1 MGGTDPSKHP
11 PQKHTMRQFSS
22 AVASVASASA
32 GSLKPNPILQYF
44 LDLPSQNALTETFP
58 GCVPKHCPPGTHTP
72 PPFPHWPSL
81 THLTHALTMLT
92 SCPPLFP
99 FFSVPRSTNTVAT
112 PPSVVAVTKL
122 GNGLTVV
129 SQDSHGAVASVGL
142 TFKAG
147 SRYEK
152 VAGTSHLLEHAAF
165 SGTNHR
171 STLKL
176 HKDAE
181 DMGGSF
187 RASTSREEVSGI
199 FQGVHALAISLPHPL
214 LPPSP

>member
-1 MGGTDPSKHP
+1 M
-11 PQKHTMRQFSS
+11 
-22 AVASVASASA
+22 
-32 GSLKPNPILQYF
+32 
-44 LDLPSQNALTETFP
+44 
-58 GCVPKHCPPGTHTP
+58 
-72 PPFPHWPSL
+72 
-81 THLTHALTMLT
+81 
-92 SCPPLFP
+92 
-99 FFSVPRSTNTVAT
+99 AT

-187 RASTSREEVSGI
+187 RASTSREEVSGA
-199 FQGVHALAISLPHPL
+199 FHGARARSQNPSLNPCSHPHP
-214 LPPSP
+214 